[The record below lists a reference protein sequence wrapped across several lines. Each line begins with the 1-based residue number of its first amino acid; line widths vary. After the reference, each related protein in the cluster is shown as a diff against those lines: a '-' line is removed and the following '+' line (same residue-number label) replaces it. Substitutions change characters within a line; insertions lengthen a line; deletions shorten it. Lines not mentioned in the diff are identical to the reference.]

1 MLRILITVFLLGMGV
16 PAQDRLTQLMKQLT
30 EAAGPP
36 GAEGPVRE
44 LMVENLKPFTER
56 ILYDGLGS
64 VIAQQGS
71 NGPRIMVDAHMDEL
85 GAMVR
90 HVRPDGYISVHM
102 LGYWL
107 DAALAD
113 QRWVII
119 GSKGPVPA
127 VTELCD
133 AHLALHEAVRHGPVK
148 DVLVVGARN
157 EADVA
162 VLSISPG
169 DPFAPVSE

>member
-1 MLRILITVFLLGMGV
+1 MLRILITVFLLCMGV

-30 EAAGPP
+30 EAPGPP

-44 LMVENLKPFTER
+44 LMVENLKPLVDR

-71 NGPRIMVDAHMDEL
+71 SGPRIMVDAHMDEL

-90 HVRPDGYISVHM
+90 HIRPDGYISVHM

-113 QRWVII
+113 QRVGDYWLERT
-119 GSKGPVPA
+119 GSRR
-127 VTELCD
+127 D
-133 AHLALHEAVRHGPVK
+133 
-148 DVLVVGARN
+148 
-157 EADVA
+157 
-162 VLSISPG
+162 
-169 DPFAPVSE
+169 